1 MANYVVRT
9 HAKHGKYVDIRDFKT
24 ATNTYNEAIAEA
36 LAAAHKEKAAL
47 YLTGTITIT
56 GAIEINAA
64 TKNVTGIFGDGMGK
78 TKVLFTHK
86 QTGVHNPESNATE
99 PEKAGIW
106 INGQNGK
113 FVSDLSV
120 QYKHTS
126 ATDFYR
132 TGQSYFGKVSGIVVN
147 DADHTLISKVEVSGA
162 NRAGVLFTSTSAISG
177 GAKDNLI
184 NGKITA
190 TQLPTGDNN
199 KIIDSNL
206 HHNRVAGVMVAFQKS
221 FTAEN
226 NTLAWN
232 GHEKDGGTGYGI
244 SLMAGSYNN
253 GVTITGNTTNH
264 NYRKGI
270 DSHDGNNVVIKNN
283 TLNSDRMYGIAVE
296 NRQFSMDKVTIQN
309 NTIKQDPSFRLTR
322 DDNAGVPDANSDYI
336 GYRAIKLENKAQ
348 DWQKFINPK
357 AGVFDISNNTISN
370 LTDGTGITR
379 AIEARNNEK
388 DVSYTLNIL
397 NNKITGTSAD
407 NLISVFGKSDNSRT
421 AAVETGPG
429 TGTIR
434 IRDNTM
440 TVTKTNAAPIYI
452 EEKQNANRL
461 HGSIIIDKNNL
472 TIDQAEGATKA
483 VAVSSNAAT
492 VAVTYNTF
500 NVGGGQPSQPVIR
513 TTGTSKSYKGQL
525 TVADNKFDTDSPVA
539 FENGDWL
546 KTEQITPPRVI
557 SNTHS
562 EAAGIVGNNGAT
574 VASVAALKKA
584 ALLTEAVSAGTT
596 PDETALDDTPSAG
609 TVPTADIGTT
619 TVSQTASENIVINTG
634 TLAAAS
640 GTDTPQA
647 GSSGLAAGVL
657 DSSNPVDLS
666 NLGISTVEAIPT
678 GTADQSYAASALAGS
693 TVVQQEPAAVVL

>member
-1 MANYVVRT
+1 M
-9 HAKHGKYVDIRDFKT
+9 
-24 ATNTYNEAIAEA
+24 
-36 LAAAHKEKAAL
+36 
-47 YLTGTITIT
+47 
-56 GAIEINAA
+56 
-64 TKNVTGIFGDGMGK
+64 
-78 TKVLFTHK
+78 
-86 QTGVHNPESNATE
+86 
-99 PEKAGIW
+99 
-106 INGQNGK
+106 
-113 FVSDLSV
+113 
-120 QYKHTS
+120 
-126 ATDFYR
+126 
-132 TGQSYFGKVSGIVVN
+132 
-147 DADHTLISKVEVSGA
+147 
-162 NRAGVLFTSTSAISG
+162 
-177 GAKDNLI
+177 
-184 NGKITA
+184 
-190 TQLPTGDNN
+190 
-199 KIIDSNL
+199 
-206 HHNRVAGVMVAFQKS
+206 
-221 FTAEN
+221 
-226 NTLAWN
+226 
-232 GHEKDGGTGYGI
+232 
-244 SLMAGSYNN
+244 
-253 GVTITGNTTNH
+253 
-264 NYRKGI
+264 
-270 DSHDGNNVVIKNN
+270 
-283 TLNSDRMYGIAVE
+283 
-296 NRQFSMDKVTIQN
+296 
-309 NTIKQDPSFRLTR
+309 
-322 DDNAGVPDANSDYI
+322 PDANSDYI

-388 DVSYTLNIL
+388 DISYTLNIL

-429 TGTIR
+429 TGTVR

-452 EEKQNANRL
+452 EEKQNSNRL

-596 PDETALDDTPSAG
+596 SDESALGDTPSAG

-693 TVVQQEPAAVVL
+693 TVVQEEPAAVVL